1 MADESPTRPTTSY
14 GKPPGRGDGAATTLP
29 INVVAVVLSSVLAGG
44 GGSYLTGSSV
54 STEMREGMIRME
66 GRLDALREE
75 VRRVAED
82 QRAALGRMETRAAA
96 MEQRLGIL
104 EREVWTRAA
113 AAQGGPR

>member
-1 MADESPTRPTTSY
+1 MADDPKPTTSY
-14 GKPPGRGDGAATTLP
+14 GKPPGRGGDAPATTLP
-29 INVVAVVLSSVLAGG
+29 INVVAVLLSSVLAGG

-113 AAQGGPR
+113 APGGGPR